1 MTGLNDLIFCS
12 KPAQLEG
19 LEVDQYM
26 WGILNTLS
34 NSDVEEVTID
44 NAANWKAAKNVAV
57 GIKVRKKLLKNYNA
71 LYFCFIPSVQ

>member
-1 MTGLNDLIFCS
+1 MRLFFFS

-26 WGILNTLS
+26 WGILNTLN

-44 NAANWKAAKNVAV
+44 NGANWKAAKNPTVP
-57 GIKVRKKLLKNYNA
+57 GIKVMN
-71 LYFCFIPSVQ
+71 

>member
-1 MTGLNDLIFCS
+1 MFLTLVFCSS

-26 WGILNTLS
+26 WGILNALT

-44 NAANWKAAKNVAV
+44 NAANWKAAKNMTS
-57 GIKVRKKLLKNYNA
+57 GIKVIFSFVTWYV
-71 LYFCFIPSVQ
+71 LYWTHVA